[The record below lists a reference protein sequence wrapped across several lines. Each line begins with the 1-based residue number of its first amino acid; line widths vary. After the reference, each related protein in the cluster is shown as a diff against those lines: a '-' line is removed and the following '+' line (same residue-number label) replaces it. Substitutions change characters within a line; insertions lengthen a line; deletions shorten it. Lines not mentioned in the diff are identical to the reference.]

1 MDDQEIVN
9 RINELAEQEHR
20 LEEAHVGE
28 GLAPDEEERLRT
40 IEVAL
45 DQCWDLLRQRRARR
59 QAGQDPDDA
68 SVRPAPVVER
78 YQQ

>member
-1 MDDQEIVN
+1 MDDREVIG
-9 RINELAEQEHR
+9 RIGALVEEEHELERSA
-20 LEEAHVGE
+20 GPE
-28 GLAPDEEERLRT
+28 GLDPDADARRRD

-59 QAGQDPDDA
+59 ATGVDPDEA
-68 SVRPAPVVER
+68 KVRPAEVVER